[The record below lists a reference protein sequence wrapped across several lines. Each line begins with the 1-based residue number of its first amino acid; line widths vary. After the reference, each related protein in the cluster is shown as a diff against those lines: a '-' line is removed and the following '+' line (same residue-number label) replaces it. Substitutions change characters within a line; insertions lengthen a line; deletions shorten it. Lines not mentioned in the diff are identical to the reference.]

1 MWYGNRYSFS
11 FLNHFLATPMTL
23 LFAVRVTL
31 FIAILFAGCKKE
43 SSTQPAQT
51 VPPWD
56 TGQSAEAVLGQ
67 CDFTS
72 SNVKTLGQSSTNKPW
87 GLAISDNG
95 TLFVIDQLNSH
106 RILRFDNVNSKANG
120 ANADGVLGQA
130 DFASGT
136 WNGGAGGSTPS
147 SQGLETPTSLALDA
161 AGNLYVLDQGNGRVL
176 RFNAAASKANG
187 AAADAVFGKP
197 DFVTKGFGTTQSEFF
212 TPNGVAVSAGG
223 TLYVADGSNHRVLRF
238 DNAAAKGN
246 GANVDGVLG
255 QANFTTNGVG
265 AGANQMSN
273 PTSLAVDKN
282 GNLYVGERGNCR
294 ILIFLNA
301 ASKANGASA
310 DIVLGKSAFGDG
322 STPSSAT
329 ASAIYFPYALA
340 VDQNNNLYVADGA
353 YNRVLVFYNA
363 PTKSNGANADAV
375 IGKKDFTSSS
385 VTAAAADNVGQPYGV
400 AVQSATGKLFVSC
413 YSNARVLRFQAKSAL
428 HP

>member
-1 MWYGNRYSFS
+1 
-11 FLNHFLATPMTL
+11 MTL
-23 LFAVRVTL
+23 SSAVRMTL
-31 FIAILFAGCKKE
+31 FVAILFTGCKKE
-43 SSTQPAQT
+43 SAPTQPT
-51 VPPWD
+51 SPVPPWD
-56 TGQSAEAVLGQ
+56 IGQSAEAVLGQ
-67 CDFTS
+67 SDFTS
-72 SNVKTLGQSSTNKPW
+72 SNVKTLGQSSVNKPW
-87 GLAISDNG
+87 GMAISDNG
-95 TLFVIDQLNSH
+95 TLFVIDQLNAH

-130 DFASGT
+130 DFTTGT
-136 WNGGAGGSTPS
+136 WNYGVGGSTPS
-147 SQGLETPTSLALDA
+147 SRGLETPTSLALDA
-161 AGNLYVLDQGNGRVL
+161 AGNLYVVDQGNGRVL
-176 RFNAAASKANG
+176 RFNAAATKANG
-187 AAADAVFGKP
+187 DSANAVFGKP
-197 DFVTKGFGTTQSEFF
+197 NFTTKGFGTTQSEFF

-246 GANVDGVLG
+246 GANADGVLG
-255 QANFTTNGVG
+255 QPNFTSNTVG

-301 ASKANGASA
+301 AAKANGASA
-310 DIVLGKSAFGDG
+310 DIVLGKSTFGDG
-322 STPSSAT
+322 STPASAT
-329 ASAIYFPYALA
+329 DSVVYFPYALA

-363 PTKSNGANADAV
+363 PSKSNGADADAV
-375 IGKKDFTSSS
+375 IGKKNFTSSS
-385 VTAAAADNVGQPYGV
+385 VTGAAVDNIGQPYGV
-400 AVQSATGKLFVSC
+400 AVQSSAGKLFVSC